1 MDTPKNLLYTKEH
14 EWADFKENEV
24 IIGITDFAQSQLG
37 DVIFIEYPE
46 IGEKIS
52 AGDVFGEV
60 EAVKTVSELYA
71 PISGIIKEINE
82 KLNDSPELINSDP
95 YGNGWIIKLLPTN
108 LDEKDRLMNF
118 ASYQKFIG

>member
-14 EWADFKENEV
+14 EWTDFKENEV

-82 KLNDSPELINSDP
+82 KLNDSPDLINSDP

>member
-46 IGEKIS
+46 IDKKIS

-82 KLNDSPELINSDP
+82 KLNDSPDLINSDP

>member
-1 MDTPKNLLYTKEH
+1 MSKDKYFYTKEH

-108 LDEKDRLMNF
+108 LDEKDRLMNL